1 MIYIR
6 KKILPFNDKKFND
19 NNNIFKKQIVQNI
32 NYNINN
38 INSLIKSKSENKLKI
53 NNINN
58 IEPIKTYKIK
68 LNKTNSC
75 LNISIPNKKTNIKFS
90 RNQTDQLL
98 PKKNFT
104 YIPKKI
110 NNFEHSL
117 FHLNLNKI
125 PKKTIDST
133 LNNFFDDDI
142 NLLDLNELSL
152 NSHNELKDNLYFNN
166 NNTISLSYRKQNN
179 STLKDN
185 FSNRS
190 TNSLNLNQTNST
202 NKNQKIVVKF
212 NLRKKL
218 KEDRLK
224 QKSLKKYSS
233 FNYNKNKIINKKENK
248 NKIKCDIPKI
258 KKFNMN
264 KKKKIIEEK
273 ENINNQ
279 NINNINNNN
288 NNLFIKYRNN
298 SIKKNKSKKKKD
310 ENFLFTFKQENTVS
324 TEDTKNINKK
334 ISYFNI

>member
-6 KKILPFNDKKFND
+6 KKILPFNDTKFND

-32 NYNINN
+32 NYNNDN
-38 INSLIKSKSENKLKI
+38 INSLIKSKSENKFKI

-68 LNKTNSC
+68 LNKNNSC
-75 LNISIPNKKTNIKFS
+75 LNITKLNKKTNIKYS
-90 RNQTDQLL
+90 RNQTVQLL

-142 NLLDLNELSL
+142 NLLDFNELSL
-152 NSHNELKDNLYFNN
+152 NSHYELKDNLYYNN
-166 NNTISLSYRKQNN
+166 SNTISLSYRKQNN
-179 STLKDN
+179 STFKDN
-185 FSNRS
+185 YSNRS
-190 TNSLNLNQTNST
+190 TNSLNQTNST

-212 NLRKKL
+212 NLRKKI

-233 FNYNKNKIINKKENK
+233 FNNYKNKIVNKKEIK

-258 KKFNMN
+258 KKFNKD
-264 KKKKIIEEK
+264 KKKKINDEK
-273 ENINNQ
+273 ENINIHNF
-279 NINNINNNN
+279 NDNNNN
-288 NNLFIKYRNN
+288 NNLFIKYRDN
-298 SIKKNKSKKKKD
+298 SIKKNKLKKKKD

-324 TEDTKNINKK
+324 TEDTKNLNKK
-334 ISYFNI
+334 ISLFNI